1 MSREHDQASDIEQL
15 ARDTSLLA
23 ARNYE
28 SMAKATGKCLNCF
41 KPLKNDMRWCNSACR
56 DDYQRWHP
64 EA

>member
-28 SMAKATGKCLNCF
+28 SKAKATGKCLNCF
-41 KPLKNDMRWCNSACR
+41 EPLASGLRWCNKDCAE
-56 DDYQRWHP
+56 DW
-64 EA
+64 EKLNG